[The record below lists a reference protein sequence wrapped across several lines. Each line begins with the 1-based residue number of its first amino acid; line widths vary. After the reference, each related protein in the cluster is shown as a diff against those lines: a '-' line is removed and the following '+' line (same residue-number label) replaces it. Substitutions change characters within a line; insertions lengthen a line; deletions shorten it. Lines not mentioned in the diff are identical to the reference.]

1 MTENDK
7 KKETQQ
13 LVEGLPN
20 WAWQTYFAPQ
30 KGLIPQMNKKLSDI
44 CQKLDDVEDQV
55 GKHNHFDE
63 RLYNVETGL
72 FEQISFCKSEL
83 SRRKTIAETE
93 AAVQVR
99 LKEERDDQFK
109 QDWQK
114 FDKTYK
120 KAQVFTAIV
129 GIIVGAV
136 VGLVAAYFF

>member
-13 LVEGLPN
+13 FVEGLPN

-30 KGLIPQMNKKLSDI
+30 KGLIPQMNQKLSDI
-44 CQKLDDVEDQV
+44 CTKLDEVESQV
-55 GKHNHFDE
+55 GKHNNFDG
-63 RLYNVETGL
+63 RLHIVET
-72 FEQISFCKSEL
+72 EL
-83 SRRKTIAETE
+83 SKRKTIAETE

-109 QDWQK
+109 QDWRK

-120 KAQVFTAIV
+120 KAQMLTAIV